1 MSCADCLWRGQGR
14 IVDFTKQLQKADEA
28 LRRRNPDFAVELYRQ
43 LLEIAPDLGEAR
55 AGLRSALKARLAA
68 KGGGSKLFRALV
80 GAGPLVAAKGLAK
93 AGKHDAAVKQYEA
106 YLDSSPLDEEANLL
120 LGVSLESAGHV
131 NSARAVYE
139 FLAEI
144 APRNPDGLKRAGA
157 MTWRLGDPRK
167 ALEYY
172 ERALQSDPRDQ
183 ECIKARKDLAA
194 ELALSGSSARTVEHS
209 RELIKDKEAARS
221 IERSQR
227 LQLSEEELREEL
239 AALEARY
246 QDAPEADTMQR
257 LSEVNEK
264 LGDLDEALAWA
275 ERCLSQ
281 RRDSFEAAC
290 RAGDL
295 RTKLMKK
302 AVARAG
308 KDGDEAL
315 AGQLEQELL
324 EYEVRDWTRR
334 VELRPAEASMR
345 LQLGKRLAKAD
356 RTDAAMAELQRAA
369 VDPRCAREAQT
380 LLGDCFRR
388 KGYLDLA
395 RKEYE
400 KALGP
405 AGVVDDRAK
414 EILYTLGAIA
424 EEAGDAA
431 QARAHYARIFET
443 DVGYK
448 DVAAKMER
456 LR

>member
-1 MSCADCLWRGQGR
+1 M
-14 IVDFTKQLQKADEA
+14 DFTKQLQKADEA
-28 LRRRNPDFAVELYRQ
+28 LRRRNPDFAIELYRQ
-43 LLEIAPDLGEAR
+43 LLDIAPDLGEAR
-55 AGLRSALKARLAA
+55 AGLRSALKARQAL

-120 LGVSLESAGHV
+120 LGVSLETAGHV

-144 APRNPDGLKRAGA
+144 APKNPDGLKRAGA
-157 MTWRLGDPRK
+157 MTWRLGDPKK

-172 ERALQSDPRDQ
+172 ERALQADPRDQ
-183 ECIKARKDLAA
+183 DCIKARKDLAA
-194 ELALSGSSARTVEHS
+194 EMALQGSSARTVEHS
-209 RELIKDKEAARS
+209 RELIKDKEQTRS

-227 LQLSEEELREEL
+227 LQMSEDELREEL
-239 AALEARY
+239 AALETRY
-246 QDAPEADTMQR
+246 QDSQDVETMQR

-264 LGDLDEALAWA
+264 LGDLDEALSWA
-275 ERCLSQ
+275 ERALSQ
-281 RRDSFEAAC
+281 RRDSYDLAA
-290 RAGDL
+290 RVGDL
-295 RTKLMKK
+295 RTKALRKG
-302 AVARAG
+302 VARAG

-315 AGQLEQELL
+315 ANQLERELL

-334 VELRPAEASMR
+334 VELRPAEAPLR
-345 LQLGKRLAKAD
+345 LQLGRRLLKSGEV
-356 RTDAAMAELQRAA
+356 DAAMAELQRAA
-369 VDPRCAREAQT
+369 LDPRCGRDAGV
-380 LLGDCFRR
+380 LLGDCFKQ

-400 KALGP
+400 TALGP
-405 AGVVDDRAK
+405 VGVLDDRAK

-431 QARAHYARIFET
+431 QARVHYARIFET

>member
-1 MSCADCLWRGQGR
+1 
-14 IVDFTKQLQKADEA
+14 VDFTKQLQKADEA
-28 LRRRNPDFAVELYRQ
+28 LRRRNPDFAIELYRQ
-43 LLEIAPDLGEAR
+43 LLDIAPDLGEAR
-55 AGLRSALKARLAA
+55 AGLRSALKARQAL

-120 LGVSLESAGHV
+120 LGVSLETAGHV

-144 APRNPDGLKRAGA
+144 APKNPDGLKRAGA
-157 MTWRLGDPRK
+157 MTWRLGDPKK

-172 ERALQSDPRDQ
+172 ERALQADPRDQ
-183 ECIKARKDLAA
+183 DCIKARKDLAA
-194 ELALSGSSARTVEHS
+194 ELALQGSSARTVEHS
-209 RELIKDKEAARS
+209 RELIKDKEQARS

-227 LQLSEEELREEL
+227 LQMSEDELREEL
-239 AALEARY
+239 AALETRY
-246 QDAPEADTMQR
+246 QDSQDVETIQR

-264 LGDLDEALAWA
+264 LGDLDEALSWA
-275 ERCLSQ
+275 ERALSQ
-281 RRDSFEAAC
+281 RRDSYDLAA
-290 RAGDL
+290 RVGDL
-295 RTKLMKK
+295 RTKALRKG
-302 AVARAG
+302 VARAG

-315 AGQLEQELL
+315 ANQLERELL

-334 VELRPAEASMR
+334 VELRPAEAPLR
-345 LQLGKRLAKAD
+345 LQLGRRLLKSGD
-356 RTDAAMAELQRAA
+356 VDAAMAELQRAA
-369 VDPRCAREAQT
+369 LDPRCGRDAGV
-380 LLGDCFRR
+380 LLGDCFKQ

-405 AGVVDDRAK
+405 VGVLDDRAK

-431 QARAHYARIFET
+431 QARVHYARIFET